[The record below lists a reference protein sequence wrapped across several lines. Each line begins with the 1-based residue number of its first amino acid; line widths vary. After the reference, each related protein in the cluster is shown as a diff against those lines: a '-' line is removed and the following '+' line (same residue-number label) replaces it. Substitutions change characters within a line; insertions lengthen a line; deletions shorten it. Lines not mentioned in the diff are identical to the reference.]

1 MPPNRSKTTSHL
13 IGRASQARSYLSGK
27 GQSSWW
33 RRGGPPSTDTKRPWY
48 ELEETK
54 HERPWTGKTVVSSSD
69 NSSTEHSKQEGPD
82 SHAAAFDFLESGR
95 GCSVLA
101 KPDTQQRST
110 DKDQIQK
117 TDWNED
123 PNLTA
128 LPTIGTSLSKVTTA
142 ASRKVDDSKFSEHG
156 DQRFALARE
165 DSDLVRI
172 ADLASKGYTESR
184 NANGLV
190 IRTLEFKDFDP
201 ASGDSLDD
209 RGSACFGWKA
219 PRWLTS
225 WGSRI
230 GSETRSASKA
240 AKIGS
245 LGARGG
251 SQ

>member
-1 MPPNRSKTTSHL
+1 M
-13 IGRASQARSYLSGK
+13 K
-27 GQSSWW
+27 G
-33 RRGGPPSTDTKRPWY
+33 
-48 ELEETK
+48 
-54 HERPWTGKTVVSSSD
+54 
-69 NSSTEHSKQEGPD
+69 EGPD
-82 SHAAAFDFLESGR
+82 SHAAAFGFLKSGR
-95 GCSVLA
+95 GWSVLA

-110 DKDQIQK
+110 DKDQAQR

-123 PNLTA
+123 PDLTA

-165 DSDLVRI
+165 DSDLARI
-172 ADLASKGYTESR
+172 ADLASKGYTEKR
-184 NANGLV
+184 NANGLI
-190 IRTLEFKDFDP
+190 IRTLKIEDSDP
-201 ASGDSLDD
+201 ASEDSSDD
-209 RGSACFGWKA
+209 TGSGCFGWKA